1 MNGVITYRTCF
12 KPGRH
17 EWRPCETVSR
27 VFCRGRIYAT
37 LAANRI
43 ACLNHGVIT
52 YRTRFKPGRHEWR
65 PCETV
70 SHVFCRGRI
79 HATLA
84 ANRIARFLQ
93 GPHLCDPRCEVF

>member
-1 MNGVITYRTCF
+1 M
-12 KPGRH
+12 
-17 EWRPCETVSR
+17 RPWPQTVSH
-27 VFCRGRIYAT
+27 VFCRGRIHAT

-65 PCETV
+65 PCKIV

-79 HATLA
+79 YATLA
-84 ANRIARFLQ
+84 ANRIACLNHGVIMYRTRFKP
-93 GPHLCDPRCEVF
+93 GRHEWRHYVPHPF